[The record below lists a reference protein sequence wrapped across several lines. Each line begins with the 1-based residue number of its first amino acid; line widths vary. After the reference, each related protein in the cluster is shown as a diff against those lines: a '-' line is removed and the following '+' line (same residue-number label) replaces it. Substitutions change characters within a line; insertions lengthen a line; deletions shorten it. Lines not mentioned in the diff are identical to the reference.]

1 MRKTTSGFTI
11 VELVIVCIIIVI
23 LATISTVAY
32 IGYQNQAKGQ
42 RARAM
47 AALVASAAEKYYQDN
62 GGYPDATILG
72 TTANN
77 GIPFTNDTQRASV
90 ASILNID
97 ASALKVNDTELV
109 VCADQSCSITNPNYV
124 YYVPRTIGAP
134 YSSLQDYD
142 LGSPAQYCHIQFP
155 AVSAGSV
162 DADNSSYFITY
173 RDPQSNAWKSRRSN
187 NGTVT
192 VTTSAYCVAN
202 SIFNDN

>member
-1 MRKTTSGFTI
+1 MRKNTSGFTI
-11 VELVIVCIIIVI
+11 VELVIVCIVIVV
-23 LATISTVAY
+23 LATITTMAY
-32 IGYQNQAKGQ
+32 ISYQNQAKGQ

-47 AALVASAAEKYYQDN
+47 AALVASAAEKYYQEN

-72 TTANN
+72 TTTSN
-77 GIPFTNDTQRASV
+77 GTPLTDTQRNSV
-90 ASILNID
+90 ASILKID

-109 VCADQSCSITNPNYV
+109 VCANQSCPISNANYV
-124 YYVPRTIGAP
+124 HYAPRAQGT
-134 YSSLQDYD
+134 SSLQDYG

-173 RDPQSNAWKSRRSN
+173 LDPQTNQWKSRRSN

-192 VTTSAYCVAN
+192 VTTSAYCAAN
-202 SIFNDN
+202 TIFNDN